1 MLWLISGHQL
11 TVSEISTFCIAAS
24 YLVALVLEA
33 IRPLWLAR
41 ARYFLA
47 LSFLVAGI
55 VAHLLYLAFVAR
67 GAMFSG
73 QGVFVSWADW
83 SLIAALLLVGAA
95 TGLMIKRPQNTVAV
109 FLLPMVLV
117 LIGVAELCKEM
128 EPFKGEA
135 IASWGFVHGLALL
148 IGTVSVGLGF
158 STGIMYL
165 IQSNRLKNKKGPSS
179 GLRLPSLE
187 WLQRFNREA
196 LLLSAILLGIGVA
209 SGVILGA
216 QPGKE
221 LSPTDPAIL
230 SSSMMFL
237 WIVGACIFEV
247 VYQPARQGKKV
258 AYVTLANFVFLVL
271 VLTLVLYSGHAGE

>member
-128 EPFKGEA
+128 EPFKG
-135 IASWGFVHGLALL
+135 LALL

-247 VYQPARQGKKV
+247 VYQPARQGRKV

>member
-1 MLWLISGHQL
+1 MGLCSRVGVTYRNGL
-11 TVSEISTFCIAAS
+11 
-24 YLVALVLEA
+24 
-33 IRPLWLAR
+33 
-41 ARYFLA
+41 
-47 LSFLVAGI
+47 
-55 VAHLLYLAFVAR
+55 R
-67 GAMFSG
+67 GARFFNG
-73 QGVFVSWADW
+73 DH
-83 SLIAALLLVGAA
+83 
-95 TGLMIKRPQNTVAV
+95 
-109 FLLPMVLV
+109 VLD
-117 LIGVAELCKEM
+117 
-128 EPFKGEA
+128 
-135 IASWGFVHGLALL
+135 S
-148 IGTVSVGLGF
+148 
-158 STGIMYL
+158 
-165 IQSNRLKNKKGPSS
+165 IQ
-179 GLRLPSLE
+179 
-187 WLQRFNREA
+187 FNREA